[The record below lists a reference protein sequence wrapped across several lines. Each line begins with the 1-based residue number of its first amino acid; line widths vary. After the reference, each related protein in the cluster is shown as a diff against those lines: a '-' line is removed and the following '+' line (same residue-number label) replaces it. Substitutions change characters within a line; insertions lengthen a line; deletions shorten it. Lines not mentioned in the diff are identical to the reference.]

1 MSAVQDLAAPSGRRG
16 GAFRARVNELSGRH
30 RSMSI
35 IVGMAIV
42 AAVLPVLAAV
52 PPFSSFQ
59 TQNSWIDGFT
69 NAGVFVL
76 LALGL
81 NLVVGVAG
89 LLDLGY
95 AAFFAIGAYAYA
107 YAASPFG
114 NEILGIDIAALLGDA
129 AGLIFWPMLIIGALV
144 AATFGIL
151 LGAPT
156 LRLRGDYLAIVT
168 LGFGEIVPIVFLNS
182 DALTNGTNGIG
193 GIYRP
198 YLPGIGSFSAVN
210 PWPYYITM
218 MILITVVMIFC
229 YRLAGSRL
237 GRAWEAIREDEL
249 AAAANGINTVT
260 TKLLAFAL
268 GASTAGIAG
277 VFNAAKL
284 TVVSP
289 DQFGFVVSFTVL
301 AMVVLGGMGNF
312 WGVAVGAF
320 VIYTINNVFLKTLN
334 QFFDELAKAVG
345 DIPVVGAVADLLATI
360 DFIGLQFLLYGI
372 ALVGM
377 MLLRPEGLFPN
388 SRRKRELHAEV
399 TEPGEDEM
407 TLPEVT
413 EEGGR

>member
-1 MSAVQDLAAPSGRRG
+1 MSVVTDVSPRPARAPRLGRLRD
-16 GAFRARVNELSGRH
+16 RASRH
-30 RSMSI
+30 RSWSI
-35 IVGMAIV
+35 VIGIAIVGAI
-42 AAVLPVLAAV
+42 LPVLAYI
-52 PPFSSFQ
+52 PPFSLAQ
-59 TQNSWIDGFT
+59 PANAWIDGYT

-95 AAFFAIGAYAYA
+95 AAFFAIGAYTYA
-107 YAASPFG
+107 YVASPFG
-114 NEILGIDIAALLGDA
+114 NGILGISLVSGLGTEVG
-129 AGLIFWPMLIIGALV
+129 GLVFWPMLLVGALV

-193 GIYRP
+193 GLLRP
-198 YLPGIGSFSAVN
+198 SLPVIGSFSAIN
-210 PWPYYITM
+210 PWPYYVTM
-218 MILITVVMIFC
+218 LALVSVVMILC
-229 YRLAGSRL
+229 YRLVESRL

-260 TKLLAFAL
+260 VKLLAFAL

-284 TVVSP
+284 VTVSP
-289 DQFGFVVSFTVL
+289 DQFTFIVSFTVL
-301 AMVVLGGMGNF
+301 SMVVLGGMGNF

-320 VIYTINNVFLKTLN
+320 VIYTINNVLLKTLN
-334 QFFDELAKAVG
+334 QFFDTTGVPILQ
-345 DIPVVGAVADLLATI
+345 DI
-360 DFIGLQFLLYGI
+360 DFIKLQFLLYGL
-372 ALVGM
+372 ALVAM

-388 SRRKRELHAEV
+388 SRRKRELHTAM
-399 TEPGEDEM
+399 TEPGEDE
-407 TLPEVT
+407 LGSGDGQLEQ
-413 EEGGR
+413 EDIR

>member
-1 MSAVQDLAAPSGRRG
+1 MSVVTDLNPKASGGGRMRG
-16 GAFRARVNELSGRH
+16 LRTNASRH
-30 RSMSI
+30 RSLSI
-35 IVGMAIV
+35 LVGMALVGAILPLV
-42 AAVLPVLAAV
+42 AYI
-52 PPFSSFQ
+52 PPFTLAQPS
-59 TQNSWIDGFT
+59 NAWIDGFT

-95 AAFFAIGAYAYA
+95 AAFFAIGAYTYA
-107 YAASPFG
+107 YVASPFG
-114 NEILGIDIAALLGDA
+114 NSILGIDVV
-129 AGLIFWPMLIIGALV
+129 AGLGTEVGGLVFWPMLLIGALV

-193 GIYRP
+193 GLLRP
-198 YLPGIGSFSAVN
+198 SLPIIGSFSAIN

-218 MILITVVMIFC
+218 LALVTFVMIMC
-229 YRLAGSRL
+229 YRLVESRL

-260 TKLLAFAL
+260 VKLLAFAL

-277 VFNAAKL
+277 VFNASKL
-284 TVVSP
+284 VTVSP
-289 DQFGFVVSFTVL
+289 DQFTFIVSFTVL

-320 VIYTINNVFLKTLN
+320 VIYTINNVLLKVLN
-334 QFFDELAKAVG
+334 QFFDQVQLPSILG
-345 DIPVVGAVADLLATI
+345 FNIADI
-360 DFIGLQFLLYGI
+360 DFIQLQFLLYGL

-388 SRRKRELHAEV
+388 SRRKRELHTAV
-399 TEPGEDEM
+399 TEPEQDSLLTAEG
-407 TLPEVT
+407 TT
-413 EEGGR
+413 EEGQR

>member
-1 MSAVQDLAAPSGRRG
+1 MSAVQDLPAPRGRRA
-16 GAFRARVNELSGRH
+16 GAFRGRVNEFSGRH
-30 RSMSI
+30 RSMSVMI
-35 IVGMAIV
+35 GMAIV
-42 AAVLPVLAAV
+42 AAVLPVLAVV

-59 TQNSWIDGFT
+59 TQNAWIDGFT

-114 NEILGIDIAALLGDA
+114 NQILGIDIAGLLGDA

-182 DALTNGTNGIG
+182 DELTNGTNGIG

-210 PWPYYITM
+210 PWPYYVTM
-218 MILITVVMIFC
+218 MVLVTVVMIFC

-320 VIYTINNVFLKTLN
+320 VIYTINNVLLKTLN
-334 QFFDELAKAVG
+334 QFFDTLG
-345 DIPVVGAVADLLATI
+345 IPILKDI

-372 ALVGM
+372 ALVAM

-399 TEPGEDEM
+399 TEPGQDEM

>member
-1 MSAVQDLAAPSGRRG
+1 MSAVQDLPVPSGRRG
-16 GAFRARVNELSGRH
+16 GAFRLRIAEMSARH

-35 IVGMAIV
+35 VVGMAIV

-114 NEILGIDIAALLGDA
+114 NEIIGIDIAALLGDA

-182 DALTNGTNGIG
+182 DDLTNGTNGIG

-210 PWPYYITM
+210 PWPYYVTM
-218 MILITVVMIFC
+218 MVLITVVMIFC

-320 VIYTINNVFLKTLN
+320 VIYTINNVLLKTLN
-334 QFFDELAKAVG
+334 QFFDTLG
-345 DIPVVGAVADLLATI
+345 IPILKDI

-372 ALVGM
+372 ALVAM

-399 TEPGEDEM
+399 TEPGADEM

>member
-1 MSAVQDLAAPSGRRG
+1 VGSFSD
-16 GAFRARVNELSGRH
+16 RH
-30 RSMSI
+30 RSWSI
-35 IVGMAIV
+35 IIGMAIV
-42 AAVLPVLAAV
+42 TAVLPVLASV
-52 PPFSSFQ
+52 PPFSAFQ
-59 TQNSWIDGFT
+59 ATNAWIDGFT

-95 AAFFAIGAYAYA
+95 AAFFAIGAYTYA
-107 YAASPFG
+107 YVASPFG
-114 NEILGIDIAALLGDA
+114 NEILGIDLEAIFGDA
-129 AGLIFWPMLIIGALV
+129 VGIVFWPMLLGCAGM
-144 AATFGIL
+144 AAIFGIL

-182 DALTNGTNGIG
+182 DDLTNGTNGIG

-198 YLPGIGSFSAVN
+198 WLPGVGTFSAVD

-218 MILITVVMIFC
+218 VVLITIVLIFA
-229 YRLAGSRL
+229 YRLVESRT

-249 AAAANGINTVT
+249 AAAANGINTVR

-277 VFNAAKL
+277 CFNAAKL

-289 DQFGFVVSFTVL
+289 DQFLFIVSFTTL

-320 VIYTINNVFLKTLN
+320 IIYTINNVFLKTLN
-334 QFFDELAKAVG
+334 QFFDTLANALG
-345 DIPVVGAVADLLATI
+345 DIPVIGAVADFLATV
-360 DFIGLQFLLYGI
+360 DFIQLQFLLYGI
-372 ALVGM
+372 ALVAM

-388 SRRKRELHAEV
+388 SRRQRELHAQAAEGEAV
-399 TEPGEDEM
+399 QIEEEIETGTRTAEPGEPSAEPPAATSTGEDD
-407 TLPEVT
+407 
-413 EEGGR
+413 R